1 MMTVDRSHR
10 VAVLAMPGMSPF
22 HLAIP
27 QMVFGDLDPSEATPP
42 YEVRVFTLRPG
53 LLRMGHGPDMVVEPG
68 LETTAWADTVVLPSW
83 DPDVEAA
90 SELLD
95 AIRTAHSRGSRVVS
109 LCLGAFLLAATGL
122 LDGRDAVTHWRYS
135 RELQHRYPALRV
147 VENALWADHDEV
159 VSSAGIAAGL
169 DCCIHLLRKD
179 YGSDAADRM
188 ARGLVMAPHR
198 SATQAQ
204 FIPALLPRGA
214 GHDGIERAMTLA
226 RQDLSQPIGLDQLAA
241 AASMSRRTFTRHFR
255 GRTGM
260 TVLDWL
266 TQHRLDQART
276 MLESSRAGIEQIA
289 TSCGFGSTAAFRLH
303 FRSAFGNT
311 PSRYREEF
319 RPSRTTEQ
327 DPGDKGSGSL
337 ARHARLNVT

>member
-1 MMTVDRSHR
+1 MMVHRSHK

-22 HLAIP
+22 HLAVP
-27 QMVFGDLDPSEATPP
+27 QMVFEDPDPSGATPR
-42 YEVRVFTLRPG
+42 YTVRVFTPHPG
-53 LLRMGHGPDMVVEPG
+53 RVRMGHGPDMVVEPG
-68 LETTAWADTVVLPSW
+68 LETMAWADTVVLPSW
-83 DPDVEAA
+83 DPEVQVS
-90 SELLD
+90 SELVD
-95 AIRTAHSRGSRVVS
+95 AIRMAHGSGSRVVS

-122 LDGRDAVTHWRYS
+122 LDGREAVTHWGYS
-135 RELQHRYPALRV
+135 GKLQQRYPALRV
-147 VENALWADHDEV
+147 VENALWADHDDV
-159 VSSAGIAAGL
+159 VSSAGVAAGL

-179 YGSDAADRM
+179 YGSDAADRV

-204 FIPALLPRGA
+204 FIPARLRRGA

-226 RQDLSQPIGLDQLAA
+226 RENLGQPIGLDELAA

-255 GRTGM
+255 SRTGT

-266 TQHRLDQART
+266 TQQRLDQART
-276 MLESSRAGIEQIA
+276 MLESSNAGIEEIA
-289 TSCGFGSTAAFRLH
+289 GSCGFGSSAAFRQH

-319 RPSRTTEQ
+319 AS
-327 DPGDKGSGSL
+327 
-337 ARHARLNVT
+337 

>member
-1 MMTVDRSHR
+1 MMVHRSHK

-22 HLAIP
+22 HLAVP
-27 QMVFGDLDPSEATPP
+27 QMVFEDPDPSGATPR
-42 YEVRVFTLRPG
+42 YTVRVFTPHPG
-53 LLRMGHGPDMVVEPG
+53 RVRMGHGPDMVVEPG
-68 LETTAWADTVVLPSW
+68 LETMAWADTVVLPSW
-83 DPDVEAA
+83 DPEVQVS
-90 SELLD
+90 SELVD
-95 AIRTAHSRGSRVVS
+95 AIRMAHGSGSRVVS

-122 LDGRDAVTHWRYS
+122 LDGREAVTHWGYS
-135 RELQHRYPALRV
+135 GKLQQRYPALRV
-147 VENALWADHDEV
+147 VENALWADHDDV
-159 VSSAGIAAGL
+159 VSSAGVAAGL

-179 YGSDAADRM
+179 YGSDAADRV

-204 FIPALLPRGA
+204 FIPARLPRGA

-226 RQDLSQPIGLDQLAA
+226 RENLGQPIGLDELAA

-255 GRTGM
+255 SRTGT

-266 TQHRLDQART
+266 TQQRLDQART
-276 MLESSRAGIEQIA
+276 MLESSNAGIEEIA
-289 TSCGFGSTAAFRLH
+289 GSCGFGSSAAFRQH

-319 RPSRTTEQ
+319 AS
-327 DPGDKGSGSL
+327 
-337 ARHARLNVT
+337 

>member
-1 MMTVDRSHR
+1 MMVHRSHK

-22 HLAIP
+22 HLAVP
-27 QMVFGDLDPSEATPP
+27 QMVFEDPDPSGATPR
-42 YEVRVFTLRPG
+42 YTVRVFTPHPG
-53 LLRMGHGPDMVVEPG
+53 RVRLGHGPDMVVEPG
-68 LETTAWADTVVLPSW
+68 LETMAWADTVVLPSW
-83 DPDVEAA
+83 DPVVEVS
-90 SELLD
+90 SELVD
-95 AIRTAHSRGSRVVS
+95 AIRMAHGSGSRVVS

-122 LDGRDAVTHWRYS
+122 LDGREAVTHWGYS
-135 RELQHRYPALRV
+135 GKLQQRYPALRV
-147 VENALWADHDEV
+147 VENALWADHDDV
-159 VSSAGIAAGL
+159 VSSAGVAAGL

-179 YGSDAADRM
+179 YGSDAADRV

-204 FIPALLPRGA
+204 FIPARLPRGA

-226 RQDLSQPIGLDQLAA
+226 RENLGQPIGLDKLAA

-255 GRTGM
+255 SRTGT

-266 TQHRLDQART
+266 TQQRLDQART
-276 MLESSRAGIEQIA
+276 MLESSNAGIEEIA
-289 TSCGFGSTAAFRLH
+289 GSCGFGSSAAFRQH

-319 RPSRTTEQ
+319 AS
-327 DPGDKGSGSL
+327 
-337 ARHARLNVT
+337 

>member
-1 MMTVDRSHR
+1 MMVHRSHK

-22 HLAIP
+22 HLAVP
-27 QMVFGDLDPSEATPP
+27 QMVFEDPDPSGATPR
-42 YEVRVFTLRPG
+42 YTVRVFTPHPG
-53 LLRMGHGPDMVVEPG
+53 RVRMGHGPDMVVEPG
-68 LETTAWADTVVLPSW
+68 LETMAWADTVVLPSW
-83 DPDVEAA
+83 DPVVEVS
-90 SELLD
+90 SELVD
-95 AIRTAHSRGSRVVS
+95 AIRMAHGSGSRVVS

-122 LDGRDAVTHWRYS
+122 LDGREAVTHWGYS
-135 RELQHRYPALRV
+135 GKLQQRYPALRV
-147 VENALWADHDEV
+147 VENALWADHDDV
-159 VSSAGIAAGL
+159 VSSAGVAAGL

-179 YGSDAADRM
+179 YGSDAADRV

-204 FIPALLPRGA
+204 FIPARLPRGA

-226 RQDLSQPIGLDQLAA
+226 RENLGQPIGLDELAA

-255 GRTGM
+255 SRTGT

-266 TQHRLDQART
+266 TQQRLDQART
-276 MLESSRAGIEQIA
+276 MLESSNAGIEEIA
-289 TSCGFGSTAAFRLH
+289 GSCGFGSSAAFRQH

-319 RPSRTTEQ
+319 AS
-327 DPGDKGSGSL
+327 
-337 ARHARLNVT
+337 